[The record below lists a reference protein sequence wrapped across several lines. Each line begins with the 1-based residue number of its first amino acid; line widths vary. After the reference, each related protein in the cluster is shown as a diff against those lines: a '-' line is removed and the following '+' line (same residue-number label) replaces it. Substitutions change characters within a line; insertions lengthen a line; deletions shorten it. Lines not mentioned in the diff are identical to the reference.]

1 MSTIAPVESGSRQ
14 LGWKQIRLTQVRQ
27 RVRVANMLV
36 QCCEPVAGFER
47 RGEPRLYTKDERN
60 RLGLNRIDLL
70 IIAAYLAGITLFGL
84 RFRKRQRTMRDYFLA
99 DRNIPWWAISL
110 SIVAAET
117 STLTIISI
125 PGLAYDSNLTFLQV
139 VMGYLIGRVI
149 ISFVLLPQYFR
160 GELYT
165 AYQLIERRFGPELR
179 TVTAGLFLLTR
190 AAAEGVRVYAVS
202 IVVSIAL
209 GTGEIAS
216 IAIITLLTVIYTFE
230 GGLAAVIWT
239 DVVQTFIYVGGTL
252 VGLMTILHLVPGGWR
267 SVEAI
272 ASGLHKF
279 QVFDVSIFDPTIS
292 AHWPHVNFVKP
303 YTLWAGIIGGAFLTT
318 ASHGTDQL
326 IVQRLL
332 AARNLRQ
339 SVLALLCSGMAGF
352 FQFALFLF
360 VGVMLFAYYR
370 VPSAA
375 FGRADRI
382 YPTFIVSRMPHG
394 ISGLLIAAI
403 LAAAMSNLSAALN
416 SLSSSS
422 IMDFY
427 VRFRPAIGD
436 AERLRLARLTTVA
449 WALIL
454 FALAVLALHRV
465 GRVVEVGLQIA
476 SVAYGALLGV
486 FLLGVLTKRANQ
498 RGAILGM
505 ICGLAIELYLWLGS
519 SVAWTWWVV
528 IGTVGTFVAG
538 YG

>member
-1 MSTIAPVESGSRQ
+1 
-14 LGWKQIRLTQVRQ
+14 
-27 RVRVANMLV
+27 
-36 QCCEPVAGFER
+36 
-47 RGEPRLYTKDERN
+47 
-60 RLGLNRIDLL
+60 LGLNRIDLL
-70 IIAAYLAGITLFGL
+70 IIAVYLAGITLFGL

-125 PGLAYDSNLTFLQV
+125 PGLAYDSNLTFLQL
-139 VMGYLIGRVI
+139 VMGYVVGRVI

-165 AYQLIERRFGPELR
+165 AYQLIERRFGSELR

-190 AAAEGVRVYAVS
+190 AAAEGVRVYAVA

-209 GTGEIAS
+209 GTGEVTS
-216 IAIITLLTVIYTFE
+216 IAIITLLTLIYTFE

-252 VGLMTILHLVPGGWR
+252 VGLVTILHLVPGGWG

-279 QVFDVSIFDPTIS
+279 QVFDLSLFNSALFNSAAS
-292 AHWPHVNFVKP
+292 AHWPYLNFAKP

-332 AARNLRQ
+332 AARNQRQ
-339 SVLALLCSGMAGF
+339 SMLALLSSGVAVF
-352 FQFALFLF
+352 FQFGLFLF

-370 VPSAA
+370 VPSSV

-394 ISGLLIAAI
+394 IAGLLIAAI

-416 SLSSSS
+416 SLASSS

-427 VRFRPAIGD
+427 LRFRAGSRSGSDPAVSEAG
-436 AERLRLARLTTVA
+436 RLRLARLATVG
-449 WALIL
+449 WALVL
-454 FALAVLALHRV
+454 FGLAVLALDRV

-498 RGAILGM
+498 RGAMVGM
-505 ICGLAIELYLWLGS
+505 IFGLAMELYLWGWS
-519 SVAWTWWVV
+519 QVAFTWWVA
-528 IGTVGTFVAG
+528 IGTCVTFAVGYAVSVLWKVEARA
-538 YG
+538 